1 VGQPYVLLY
10 NKTIQQ
16 DNLCVQCF
24 HPNRARSVVSNQRL
38 TRLNEQFR
46 REIMG
51 ILTRDVRDPRIG
63 EVVVTG
69 VEVTSDLWL
78 ARVYVQVSGTV
89 QEQKDALEGLVAAQ
103 GFIRSSL
110 AKVLKIRRTPELRFL
125 EDKSFSHV
133 RNIEK
138 ALAEIN
144 QSDPEDPILSD
155 ENSEK

>member
-1 VGQPYVLLY
+1 
-10 NKTIQQ
+10 
-16 DNLCVQCF
+16 
-24 HPNRARSVVSNQRL
+24 
-38 TRLNEQFR
+38 
-46 REIMG
+46 MG

-63 EVVVTG
+63 EVIVTG

-110 AKVLKIRRTPELRFL
+110 AKGLKIRRTPELRFL

-144 QSDPEDPILSD
+144 QSDAEDPILPD